1 MLKIPFYPSYDW
13 TGSVVNVFLFL
24 WVLFVTSEKL
34 NPSWLCVS
42 LILDSG
48 SIFYCQ
54 HTTRYTRY
62 SLLLLSSPLQHKLCT
77 NETWGIQDK
86 EGNDLFS
93 IYEYY
98 TTAGVSGIVIAA
110 CCIIVWII
118 SNNKDLTKSRET
130 NKHTEEPCNG
140 CPEQYKPFINWPRR
154 NWLSLAAMLCQY
166 QGSLQKNDF
175 LKKWTFFIWIFL
187 FTGNGLK
194 IHLNAKFNRFLDH
207 PCLCHPVVTF

>member
-1 MLKIPFYPSYDW
+1 MFLTNNYRELKCWKSSFYPSYDW
-13 TGSVVNVFLFL
+13 KGSVVNVFLFL

-62 SLLLLSSPLQHKLCT
+62 SLLLLSFPLQQKLCT
-77 NETWGIQDK
+77 IETWGIQDK

-98 TTAGVSGIVIAA
+98 TTAGVSSIVIAA

-166 QGSLQKNDF
+166 QRSFQKN
-175 LKKWTFFIWIFL
+175 
-187 FTGNGLK
+187 
-194 IHLNAKFNRFLDH
+194 
-207 PCLCHPVVTF
+207 